1 MRSVGCAQRSAHLS
15 FPESQ
20 QDHAQKKTLTPVEQD
35 RPDVA
40 ASRAAWLETQP
51 ALDPSRLI
59 FIDETWAKTNM
70 TRRRYGRARRRRRV
84 CAKIPYGRWRTTTF
98 IAGLRHDG
106 IIAPFVIDGPIDGT
120 SFLDYVVKVLVLE
133 LRPGDVV
140 ILDNLS
146 SHKGEAIKAAIEA
159 AGATLMFL
167 PPYSPDLNPIEL
179 MFSKLKTLLRKAA
192 ERTVDALW
200 NRIGELLD
208 YFTPKECANFL
219 RHAGYN
225 QT

>member
-1 MRSVGCAQRSAHLS
+1 
-15 FPESQ
+15 
-20 QDHAQKKTLTPVEQD
+20 
-35 RPDVA
+35 
-40 ASRAAWLETQP
+40 
-51 ALDPSRLI
+51 
-59 FIDETWAKTNM
+59 M
-70 TRRRYGRARRRRRV
+70 TRRYGRARRGQRV
-84 CAKIPYGRWRTTTF
+84 CAKVPYGRWRTTTF
-98 IAGLRHDG
+98 VAGLRHDG
-106 IIAPFVIDGPIDGT
+106 IIAPFVIDGPIDGA

-133 LRPGDVV
+133 LRPGDIVV
-140 ILDNLS
+140 LDNLS
-146 SHKGEAIKAAIEA
+146 SHKSDAVKAAIES

-200 NRIGELLD
+200 HRIGEVLD
-208 YFTPKECANFL
+208 HFTPQECANFL

>member
-1 MRSVGCAQRSAHLS
+1 
-15 FPESQ
+15 
-20 QDHAQKKTLTPVEQD
+20 
-35 RPDVA
+35 
-40 ASRAAWLETQP
+40 
-51 ALDPSRLI
+51 
-59 FIDETWAKTNM
+59 M
-70 TRRRYGRARRRRRV
+70 TRRYGRARRGRRV

-133 LRPGDVV
+133 LRPG
-140 ILDNLS
+140 
-146 SHKGEAIKAAIEA
+146 
-159 AGATLMFL
+159 

-192 ERTVDALW
+192 ERTVDALS

-208 YFTPKECANFL
+208 YFTPQECANFL

>member
-1 MRSVGCAQRSAHLS
+1 MCEKLRATRQCSSIKDIFAPIH
-15 FPESQ
+15 SQ
-20 QDHAQKKTLTPVEQD
+20 
-35 RPDVA
+35 
-40 ASRAAWLETQP
+40 
-51 ALDPSRLI
+51 AL
-59 FIDETWAKTNM
+59 
-70 TRRRYGRARRRRRV
+70 G
-84 CAKIPYGRWRTTTF
+84 
-98 IAGLRHDG
+98 
-106 IIAPFVIDGPIDGT
+106 
-120 SFLDYVVKVLVLE
+120 
-133 LRPGDVV
+133 PGDIVV
-140 ILDNLS
+140 LDNLS

-208 YFTPKECANFL
+208 HFTPQECANFL

>member
-1 MRSVGCAQRSAHLS
+1 
-15 FPESQ
+15 
-20 QDHAQKKTLTPVEQD
+20 
-35 RPDVA
+35 
-40 ASRAAWLETQP
+40 
-51 ALDPSRLI
+51 
-59 FIDETWAKTNM
+59 M
-70 TRRRYGRARRRRRV
+70 TRRYGRARRGHRV
-84 CAKIPYGRWRTTTF
+84 CAKVPYGRWRTTTF
-98 IAGLRHDG
+98 IAGLRHNG
-106 IIAPFVIDGPIDGT
+106 IIAPFVIDGPIDGA
-120 SFLDYVVKVLVLE
+120 SFLDYVVKVLVPE
-133 LRPGDVV
+133 LRPGDTIV
-140 ILDNLS
+140 LDNLS

-208 YFTPKECANFL
+208 HFTPQECANFL
-219 RHAGYN
+219 RHAGYT

>member
-1 MRSVGCAQRSAHLS
+1 
-15 FPESQ
+15 
-20 QDHAQKKTLTPVEQD
+20 
-35 RPDVA
+35 
-40 ASRAAWLETQP
+40 
-51 ALDPSRLI
+51 
-59 FIDETWAKTNM
+59 M
-70 TRRRYGRARRRRRV
+70 TRRYGRARRGRRV

-120 SFLDYVVKVLVLE
+120 SFLDYVVKVLVPPRRQGVACAPPE
-133 LRPGDVV
+133 LRPGDIVV
-140 ILDNLS
+140 LDNLS

-208 YFTPKECANFL
+208 YFTPQECANFL